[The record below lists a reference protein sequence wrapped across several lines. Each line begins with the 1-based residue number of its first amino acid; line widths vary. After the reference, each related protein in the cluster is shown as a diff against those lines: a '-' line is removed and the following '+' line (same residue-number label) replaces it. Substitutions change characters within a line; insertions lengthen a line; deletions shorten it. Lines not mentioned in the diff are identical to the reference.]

1 MRVFVLELVGLGC
14 LIGAA
19 WLVSP
24 AFGMAV
30 IGVACLVSAFAMSR
44 VVKDDK

>member
-30 IGVACLVSAFAMSR
+30 IGVACLISAFAMSR

>member
-1 MRVFVLELVGLGC
+1 MRVFVLEIVGLGC

-44 VVKDDK
+44 IVKDDK

>member
-44 VVKDDK
+44 VVKGDK

>member
-19 WLVSP
+19 WLVTP
-24 AFGMAV
+24 ALGMAV
-30 IGVACLVSAFAMSR
+30 IGVACLVSALAMSR
-44 VVKDDK
+44 IVKDDK